1 MDALQRNVITTKT
14 TLKKLL
20 GCTDDYAYTVLGR
33 LVKQGRLKKII
44 KGKYTVHDDIYLI
57 ATNLYFPSY
66 LSFLS
71 CSYFKGY
78 TEQIINTVQVATT
91 MQIRDIMFENYH
103 LEFHKMGKK
112 MFFGY
117 EKVFYGNFFLFIA
130 DDEKLLID
138 SIYYD
143 NLMGN
148 FDEIVKVFE
157 SVEPDIEKLV
167 GYLGSIGNKSLA
179 KKVGFLLE
187 KLKGIDISGRLDY
200 KDKNIILLSS
210 FMEGKK
216 NDKKWQVKHDL

>member
-1 MDALQRNVITTKT
+1 MDALQRNVIITKT

-20 GCTDDYAYTVLGR
+20 GCTDDYAYTLLGR
-33 LVKQGRLKKII
+33 LVKQGRLKKIV
-44 KGKYTVHDDIYLI
+44 KGKYTVHDDIYLV
-57 ATNLYFPSY
+57 ATNIYTPSY

-78 TEQIINTVQVATT
+78 TEQIINTVQIAVPVQARP
-91 MQIRDIMFENYH
+91 IYFEDYTI
-103 LEFHKMGKK
+103 EFHKVARK

-117 EKVFYGNFFLFIA
+117 EKIVYGDFFIFVA

-138 SIYYD
+138 AIYFD
-143 NLMGN
+143 DLMGN

-157 SVEPDIEKLV
+157 SVEPDIGKLV
-167 GYLGSIGNKSLA
+167 EYLESIGNKSLA

-187 KLKGIDISGRLDY
+187 KLKGFDISGRLDY

-216 NDKKWQVKHDL
+216 NDKKWQVKHDI